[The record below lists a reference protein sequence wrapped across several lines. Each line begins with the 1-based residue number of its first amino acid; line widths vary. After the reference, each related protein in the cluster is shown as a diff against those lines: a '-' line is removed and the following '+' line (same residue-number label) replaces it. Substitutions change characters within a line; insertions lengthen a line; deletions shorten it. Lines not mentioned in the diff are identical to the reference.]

1 MPQIVDLSVPVS
13 AETFGPPSTN
23 ARLQLETF
31 HRGPTFWQAS
41 SVCQSLHT
49 GTHIDTPLHC
59 FAGGGTTSDLPLDG
73 ICGPAALFDMPKEP
87 SQPVTAD
94 DLAAADPGLQ
104 EGQLAVLRTGWT
116 DRMWGTFP
124 DYYVNSPYLDPGA
137 ASWLAGRGPKA
148 VLFDF
153 FEEYAARL
161 PGFTSDDFVVHRIL
175 LRAGIYLV
183 EQTTNLAELR
193 GAKAVIY
200 PAFYKII
207 DSEGAPAR
215 VFALVERS

>member
-1 MPQIVDLSVPVS
+1 MPQLVDLSVPVS
-13 AETFGPPSTN
+13 PETFGPPSTN
-23 ARLQLETF
+23 VPLQLEKF
-31 HRGPTFWQAS
+31 HRGPTFWQVS

-59 FAGGGTTSDLPLDG
+59 FADGGTTSDLPLED
-73 ICGPAALFDMPKEP
+73 ICGPVALFDIPKDP

-94 DLAAADPGLQ
+94 DLAGADPGLA
-104 EGQLAVLRTGWT
+104 EGQLAVLCTGWT
-116 DRMWGTFP
+116 DRMWGSFP
-124 DYYVNSPYLDPGA
+124 DYYVTSPYLDPGA
-137 ASWLAGRGPKA
+137 AHWLVERGPKA
-148 VLFDF
+148 VVFDF

-161 PGFTSDDFVVHRIL
+161 PDFSSDDFVVHRIL
-175 LRAGIYLV
+175 LGAGIYLV

-193 GAKAVIY
+193 GAEATIY

-215 VFALVERS
+215 VFALVERP